1 MPDNLSASFFDV
13 NQKNILRIGI
23 LLNMLK
29 SNLNITLAILTWIT
43 IYGCSRIDERI
54 YGDWCTTSNY
64 YRACYNISRVNDK
77 IVGKVL
83 TYDDGT
89 SNYSFNKENP
99 KYVFKQLIYR
109 NEKFADGVSGAT
121 STKEESATTTI
132 KVINLDSI
140 EVQTKLSKN
149 HTTKEI
155 WIRKKQ

>member
-1 MPDNLSASFFDV
+1 
-13 NQKNILRIGI
+13 
-23 LLNMLK
+23 MLK
-29 SNLNITLAILTWIT
+29 SNLNITLAILTWMT

-54 YGDWCTTSNY
+54 YGDWCTTSDY
-64 YRACYNISRVNDK
+64 YTACYNISEIKDE

-89 SNYSFNKENP
+89 SNYSFNEENP

-109 NEKFADGVSGAT
+109 NERFTDGVSGAT